1 MGISWGYF
9 REISWRYHGDVNEV
23 FNFSLF
29 FLFFWF
35 FCKCLAYFFG
45 HCWPVDVK
53 ICCHNGCCV
62 LPYPRSSPLWDSI
75 PQWSADDFWSSQWD
89 PLGESIGNTGNTLG
103 DFSGVLKSMRP
114 EARRSFL
121 LQKIFASDAWSG
133 LEETV
138 VVMHSL
144 GPGSDDKWCLLSFQK
159 KWGIQCKQ

>member
-1 MGISWGYF
+1 M
-9 REISWRYHGDVNEV
+9 EISWRCER
-23 FNFSLF
+23 SLQLF
-29 FLFFWF
+29 FAFSVFLGSFASVWHLF
-35 FCKCLAYFFG
+35 CMFFG

-53 ICCHNGCCV
+53 ISCHNGCCV

-121 LQKIFASDAWSG
+121 LQKVFASDAWSG

-138 VVMHSL
+138 VVIQWCTHLDQEVMISDVYFL
-144 GPGSDDKWCLLSFQK
+144 SKRNGGSSVSNST
-159 KWGIQCKQ
+159 